1 MNVSILIPCYN
12 AVDHVERA
20 IESAL
25 AQTCGDADV
34 IVVDDGSRDGSLDR
48 ILRFGSR
55 IRVACGPNRGGNAAR
70 NRLLKLARGRWLQY
84 LDADDFL
91 LPDKIERQLK
101 EAGSDSTADVLYSPV
116 LIEEPVAD
124 GKLQRTEHPI
134 LLNADPW
141 ELLIRWQLPQ
151 TGAALWRRSTLQRL
165 GGWNEAQTVCQE
177 HELYLRALT
186 AGCSFQRTASAGAV
200 YRIWSE
206 ETVCRR
212 DPLKTFRAKMSIVG
226 RAVDELQRRG
236 EFTDA
241 RRDSAATAR
250 LECARAV
257 YGLDRAFADQL
268 VASARTI
275 APGYCPPIGPA
286 FPPAWRWLFRTLGFQ
301 TAERVAAFKRR
312 IFPNSELTG

>member
-12 AVDHVERA
+12 AADHVERA

-25 AQTCGDADV
+25 AQNCGGAEV

-84 LDADDFL
+84 VDADDYL

-116 LIEEPVAD
+116 LIEECASGD
-124 GKLQRTEHPI
+124 EFQRTELPI
-134 LLNADPW
+134 PLNADPW

-151 TGAALWRRSTLQRL
+151 TGAALWRRSTLERL
-165 GGWNEAQTVCQE
+165 GGWNEGQTVCQE

-212 DPLKTFRAKMSIVG
+212 EPLKTFRAKMEIVD
-226 RAVDELQRRG
+226 RAVDELKRRG
-236 EFTDA
+236 ELTDA
-241 RRDSAATAR
+241 RCDSAATAR

-257 YGLDRAFADQL
+257 YGLDRAFANQL
-268 VASARTI
+268 VTSARGI
-275 APGYCPPIGPA
+275 APGYCPPSGPA
-286 FPPAWRWLFRTLGFQ
+286 FPPAWRWLFRTLGFR
-301 TAERVAAFKRR
+301 TAERVAALKRR
-312 IFPNSELTG
+312 CLPKRELT